1 MTNIFMN
8 FFFKKHLSR
17 KMKDFPE
24 MPSIEG
30 LEISAASANLYN
42 KDRDDVCLFYFSDG
56 AIFSGVYTKST
67 TRSVC
72 IDWNVKADKN
82 KIRYLLVNTRNA
94 NAFTGN
100 QGKKSL
106 IDLTKFFISQK
117 KIKKNQILYAST
129 GVIGQPFPLEKIKSV
144 LPNLLEKLNRPV
156 KISWLK
162 QALSIMTT
170 DTFAKMSC
178 AVVPAGNDFIN
189 ISGIAKGS
197 GMIAPNMAT
206 MFGFI
211 FTDANITQD
220 VLTKILKKNVATT
233 FNAITV
239 DGDTS
244 TNDMVLVFSTR
255 KSKNR
260 IIKDVKSE
268 LAKEFDKALHTVM
281 LDLAKQVVIDGEGA
295 KKFLTVNVRGA
306 SNDDLAKEV
315 AMSIANSPLVK
326 TAVAGSD
333 PNWGRILMAI
343 GKTNERAKRN
353 KIEVSIGN
361 FLITKYGMVTPSYDE
376 AKVKEY
382 MNGEDIV
389 FDINLNLGKGK
400 FTAYTCDFNAEYI
413 SINADYRS

>member
-1 MTNIFMN
+1 MHQQVSLDN
-8 FFFKKHLSR
+8 LSH
-17 KMKDFPE
+17 
-24 MPSIEG
+24 
-30 LEISAASANLYN
+30 
-42 KDRDDVCLFYFSDG
+42 
-56 AIFSGVYTKST
+56 
-67 TRSVC
+67 
-72 IDWNVKADKN
+72 
-82 KIRYLLVNTRNA
+82 
-94 NAFTGN
+94 
-100 QGKKSL
+100 
-106 IDLTKFFISQK
+106 
-117 KIKKNQILYAST
+117 
-129 GVIGQPFPLEKIKSV
+129 LEKIKSV
-144 LPNLLEKLNRPV
+144 LPHLVEKLKRPV

-211 FTDANITQD
+211 FTDANITQE
-220 VLTKILKKNVATT
+220 VLAKILKKNVATT

-361 FLITKYGMVTPSYDE
+361 FLITKYGMQVPQVMMKY
-376 AKVKEY
+376 KVKELY
-382 MNGEDIV
+382 
-389 FDINLNLGKGK
+389 
-400 FTAYTCDFNAEYI
+400 AW
-413 SINADYRS
+413 

>member
-1 MTNIFMN
+1 MN

-17 KMKDFPE
+17 KIKDFPE

-30 LEISAASANLYN
+30 LEISAVSANLYN
-42 KDRDDVCLFYFSDG
+42 KDRDDVCLFYFPDG

-72 IDWNVKADKN
+72 VDWNLRADKN
-82 KIRYLLVNTRNA
+82 KIRCLLVNTRNA

-100 QGKKSL
+100 QGKQSL
-106 IDLTKFFISQK
+106 INLTKFFISQK
-117 KIKKNQILYAST
+117 KIKKDQILYAST
-129 GVIGQPFPLEKIKSV
+129 GIIGQPFPLEKIESV
-144 LPNLLEKLNRPV
+144 LPNLVEKLKRPV
-156 KISWLK
+156 KILWLK

-178 AVVPAGNDFIN
+178 AVLPAGNDFIN

-211 FTDANITQD
+211 FTDVNITQEA
-220 VLTKILKKNVATT
+220 LAKILKKNVATT

-260 IIKDVKSE
+260 IIKDVNSE
-268 LAKEFDKALHTVM
+268 LSREFDKALHTVM

-295 KKFLTVNVRGA
+295 KKFLTVNVKGA
-306 SNDDLAKEV
+306 SNDDLAKKV

-343 GKTNERAKRN
+343 GKTNEKVTRN

-382 MNGEDIV
+382 MKGEDIV

>member
-1 MTNIFMN
+1 
-8 FFFKKHLSR
+8 
-17 KMKDFPE
+17 MKDFPE

-260 IIKDVKSE
+260 IIKDINSK

>member
-1 MTNIFMN
+1 MHQQVLLDN
-8 FFFKKHLSR
+8 LSH
-17 KMKDFPE
+17 
-24 MPSIEG
+24 
-30 LEISAASANLYN
+30 
-42 KDRDDVCLFYFSDG
+42 
-56 AIFSGVYTKST
+56 
-67 TRSVC
+67 
-72 IDWNVKADKN
+72 
-82 KIRYLLVNTRNA
+82 
-94 NAFTGN
+94 
-100 QGKKSL
+100 
-106 IDLTKFFISQK
+106 
-117 KIKKNQILYAST
+117 
-129 GVIGQPFPLEKIKSV
+129 LEKIKSV
-144 LPNLLEKLNRPV
+144 LPNLLEKLKRPV

-178 AVVPAGNDFIN
+178 AVLPAGNDFIN

-211 FTDANITQD
+211 FTDANITQE
-220 VLTKILKKNVATT
+220 VLAKILKKNVATT

-260 IIKDVKSE
+260 IIKDVNSK
-268 LAKEFDKALHTVM
+268 LAIEFDKALHTVM

-295 KKFLTVNVRGA
+295 KKFLTVNVTGA

-361 FLITKYGMVTPSYDE
+361 FLITKYGMQLPQVMMKH
-376 AKVKEY
+376 KVKELY
-382 MNGEDIV
+382 EW
-389 FDINLNLGKGK
+389 
-400 FTAYTCDFNAEYI
+400 
-413 SINADYRS
+413 